1 MLANNFKKSLI
12 AANIG
17 LVLTAGVSSVAY
29 ANEGSKVQEDVEVI
43 EVRGLRSSLKANI
56 NNKRFANN
64 VVDSITAED
73 IGKFPDKNVADS
85 LARITGVAVSRE
97 FGEGEKIT
105 IRGAGPKYNR
115 TLLNGQSVG
124 NADWFILDEANRSF
138 NYTMLPS
145 VIISEL
151 EVYKSPSANIEEGSL
166 GGTVILRT
174 RQPLKLDA
182 NSGAVSVEAQYSEK
196 SGETD
201 PLVSGMYSWK
211 NDDETIGVLVSAVKQ
226 DRSVERTGFEVLGWI
241 EDDNDNYIVPRN
253 IGVPLFIQDRERETL
268 FATLQYA
275 PNDSLVAT
283 LNVLDSKMD
292 ANNQNA
298 NLINFLYAERE
309 AAIKNATKVGSDGAI
324 VAGTNPD
331 GRFAYNYINRISS
344 TETNQIHLD
353 VDYSTD
359 DFTLNFEI
367 GSTKAEGGT
376 VRETSWEYNAQTAYS
391 YDLTGT
397 PNVQLDI
404 DPYDGSEFTAGW
416 IWGGAK
422 PTTDEESWLQVD
434 VDYPVEVGPF
444 TTIKTGLKVKDA
456 ERTQGRHAYSWHA
469 PTEGHYLDFIKAECP
484 TLASCGLDALG
495 KVSVDAPSLGNLTQ
509 QLAQNRAV
517 MESIAFGGLNGRDA
531 SYFIHDNLPEIWAV
545 EENTI
550 ALYVQGDFSGDG
562 YRGNVGIRYVS
573 TDQTSGGYEYSGE
586 TWGLNTLN
594 GEWLSPE
601 VLNWVTK
608 DNDYSEFLPSFNVAF
623 DLTEDQIF
631 RVGAARVL
639 SRQNW
644 ADISGSE
651 TFGSLVA
658 GSTANGSRG
667 NPNLKPTIANQF
679 DLSYEWYYGDSSLF
693 SATYFAKDL
702 SSLRTMTSFIEE
714 RFDEESQ
721 TYVPVDFAQPGNGKG
736 GNINGIELSVQHDF
750 GGYGVTAN
758 YTYTDASAEDAEA
771 EVDGTSKNMLNLSA
785 YYENDSLS
793 ARVMYNY
800 RSDWYKGFHFNGDK
814 LYNDEFGQ
822 WDASF
827 NYNLNENLSF
837 NLEVVNITDEQ
848 VVEYNEYEHRVMGIY
863 ENGRR
868 FVVGAKYNF

>member
-1 MLANNFKKSLI
+1 VLANNFKKSLI

-17 LVLTAGVSSVAY
+17 LVLTAGVSGVAY
-29 ANEGSKVQEDVEVI
+29 ANEGSKAQEDVEVI
-43 EVRGLRSSLKANI
+43 EVRGLRGSLKANI

-64 VVDSITAED
+64 VVDSISAED

-85 LARITGVAVSRE
+85 LSRITGVAVSRE

-124 NADWFILDEANRSF
+124 TADWFILDEANRSF

-151 EVYKSPSANIEEGSL
+151 EVYKSPSASIEEGSL
-166 GGTVILRT
+166 GGTVILKT

-211 NDDETIGVLVSAVKQ
+211 NDDETLGFLISAVKQ

-241 EDDNDNYIVPRN
+241 EDDNDKYIVPRN

-309 AAIKNATKVGSDGAI
+309 AAIANATKVGSDGAI

-397 PNVQLDI
+397 PKVQLDI
-404 DPYDGSEFTAGW
+404 DPFDGSKFTAGW
-416 IWGGAK
+416 IWGGSK
-422 PTTDEESWLQVD
+422 PTTDEESWLQID
-434 VDYPVEVGPF
+434 VDFPVEVGPF
-444 TTIKTGLKVKDA
+444 TKIKTGLKFKDA

-469 PTEGHYLDFIKAECP
+469 PTDVI
-484 TLASCGLDALG
+484 
-495 KVSVDAPSLGNLTQ
+495 
-509 QLAQNRAV
+509 
-517 MESIAFGGLNGRDA
+517 I
-531 SYFIHDNLPEIWAV
+531 
-545 EENTI
+545 
-550 ALYVQGDFSGDG
+550 
-562 YRGNVGIRYVS
+562 
-573 TDQTSGGYEYSGE
+573 
-586 TWGLNTLN
+586 
-594 GEWLSPE
+594 
-601 VLNWVTK
+601 
-608 DNDYSEFLPSFNVAF
+608 
-623 DLTEDQIF
+623 
-631 RVGAARVL
+631 
-639 SRQNW
+639 
-644 ADISGSE
+644 
-651 TFGSLVA
+651 
-658 GSTANGSRG
+658 
-667 NPNLKPTIANQF
+667 
-679 DLSYEWYYGDSSLF
+679 
-693 SATYFAKDL
+693 
-702 SSLRTMTSFIEE
+702 
-714 RFDEESQ
+714 
-721 TYVPVDFAQPGNGKG
+721 
-736 GNINGIELSVQHDF
+736 
-750 GGYGVTAN
+750 
-758 YTYTDASAEDAEA
+758 
-771 EVDGTSKNMLNLSA
+771 
-785 YYENDSLS
+785 
-793 ARVMYNY
+793 
-800 RSDWYKGFHFNGDK
+800 
-814 LYNDEFGQ
+814 
-822 WDASF
+822 
-827 NYNLNENLSF
+827 
-837 NLEVVNITDEQ
+837 
-848 VVEYNEYEHRVMGIY
+848 
-863 ENGRR
+863 
-868 FVVGAKYNF
+868 

>member
-1 MLANNFKKSLI
+1 M
-12 AANIG
+12 
-17 LVLTAGVSSVAY
+17 
-29 ANEGSKVQEDVEVI
+29 
-43 EVRGLRSSLKANI
+43 
-56 NNKRFANN
+56 
-64 VVDSITAED
+64 
-73 IGKFPDKNVADS
+73 
-85 LARITGVAVSRE
+85 
-97 FGEGEKIT
+97 
-105 IRGAGPKYNR
+105 
-115 TLLNGQSVG
+115 
-124 NADWFILDEANRSF
+124 
-138 NYTMLPS
+138 
-145 VIISEL
+145 
-151 EVYKSPSANIEEGSL
+151 
-166 GGTVILRT
+166 
-174 RQPLKLDA
+174 
-182 NSGAVSVEAQYSEK
+182 
-196 SGETD
+196 
-201 PLVSGMYSWK
+201 
-211 NDDETIGVLVSAVKQ
+211 
-226 DRSVERTGFEVLGWI
+226 
-241 EDDNDNYIVPRN
+241 
-253 IGVPLFIQDRERETL
+253 
-268 FATLQYA
+268 
-275 PNDSLVAT
+275 
-283 LNVLDSKMD
+283 
-292 ANNQNA
+292 
-298 NLINFLYAERE
+298 
-309 AAIKNATKVGSDGAI
+309 
-324 VAGTNPD
+324 
-331 GRFAYNYINRISS
+331 
-344 TETNQIHLD
+344 
-353 VDYSTD
+353 
-359 DFTLNFEI
+359 
-367 GSTKAEGGT
+367 
-376 VRETSWEYNAQTAYS
+376 
-391 YDLTGT
+391 
-397 PNVQLDI
+397 
-404 DPYDGSEFTAGW
+404 
-416 IWGGAK
+416 
-422 PTTDEESWLQVD
+422 
-434 VDYPVEVGPF
+434 EVGPF

-848 VVEYNEYEHRVMGIY
+848 VLEYNEDEHRVMGIY